1 MNLLFLRTKNYK
13 GVTMV
18 EEKLREFLKNM
29 FVPIHEEIVIEDSK
43 KFGGYYINISG
54 LSEPGIFIGKEGAVL
69 RSIQYL
75 LNIYAHKT
83 DEEFPT
89 IILDV
94 NGYKMKQFEMLKTV
108 AINAALRAKRL
119 SEPVELKPMSAS
131 ARRIIHLTLKNYPDI
146 WTHSIGREPRRRV
159 VIDLKK

>member
-1 MNLLFLRTKNYK
+1 
-13 GVTMV
+13 MV
-18 EEKLREFLKNM
+18 EEKLRDLLRDIFSSLNENISF
-29 FVPIHEEIVIEDSK
+29 EDGR
-43 KFGGYYINISG
+43 KFGGYYINMAN
-54 LSEPGIFIGKEGAVL
+54 LSEPEIYIGKEGTVL

-75 LNIYAHKT
+75 INIYAHKL

-94 NGYKMKQFEMLKTV
+94 NGYKMKQYEMLKTV

-131 ARRIIHLTLKNYPDI
+131 ARRIIHMTLKNYPDI
-146 WTHSIGREPRRRV
+146 WTHSIGKEPRRRV
-159 VIDLKK
+159 VVDIKK